1 MKQIFCYN
9 KCKNELHAWKV
20 CTYTLSTIFQ
30 GEGGGGLLKYYVH
43 IITCS
48 FPFLERLYNSK
59 LSLTLYLSEIHFMNY
74 VIYLLVYQKLRLKN
88 FKALFELKIH

>member
-9 KCKNELHAWKV
+9 KCKNELHGKYAL
-20 CTYTLSTIFQ
+20 TRFLRYFR
-30 GEGGGGLLKYYVH
+30 GRGGGALLKYYVH